1 MFAVV
6 ALVVLLVAG
15 RVTQELEWSLIGIIL
30 LLVLSAA
37 AIMIAVDL
45 HPALLTAVC
54 AIVDVGAGT
63 TDIGIFQSITPVQ

>member
-37 AIMIAVDL
+37 AVMNNARNL
-45 HPALLTAVC
+45 LFHPVRR
-54 AIVDVGAGT
+54 
-63 TDIGIFQSITPVQ
+63 TPLKDGLSKGKMG

>member
-54 AIVDVGAGT
+54 AIVDVGL
-63 TDIGIFQSITPVQ
+63 ILKIFKGDLKIR